1 MIWRL
6 YTSTLKTVSFPNVT
20 YCTLTSSGFS
30 HVTFHQHLNI
40 RGSHLY
46 LNAMKRGIELCLLWG
61 GNVESS
67 DVPGITTHI
76 YDISLALMTHK
87 STHIEVTLEQR

>member
-1 MIWRL
+1 
-6 YTSTLKTVSFPNVT
+6 
-20 YCTLTSSGFS
+20 
-30 HVTFHQHLNI
+30 
-40 RGSHLY
+40 
-46 LNAMKRGIELCLLWG
+46 MKRGIELYLLWG